1 MIGGGVALAVA
12 PEFAPWPL
20 GAGYRSGVTD
30 ADLDELVRRFIAGD
44 AQALEQVISV
54 HGPSIQRFCS
64 RSVGPDHAADVAQ
77 ETFVAAW
84 RSHHRFEP
92 SRGGLGGWL
101 TGIARNKI
109 KDHLRR
115 RTVAL
120 VSDPMVLEPSTN
132 TQAMPAD
139 DIDRLAEKMVVA
151 SAIEQLPDRMRK
163 HVELAFFGEQ
173 THDQISELTGTPLG
187 TVKSDIRRGL
197 QRLRAEL
204 EGLDA
209 TL

>member
-1 MIGGGVALAVA
+1 MTLLCTEARTVVGSTN
-12 PEFAPWPL
+12 FY
-20 GAGYRSGVTD
+20 GYRDRVTD

-44 AQALEQVISV
+44 AGALEEVISL
-54 HGPSIQRFCS
+54 HGPSIQRFCA
-64 RSVGPDHAADVAQ
+64 RSVGPDHAGDIAQ

-84 RSHHRFEP
+84 RSHDRFQP
-92 SRGGLGGWL
+92 SRGGIGGWL

-115 RTVAL
+115 RQLAL
-120 VSDPMVLEPSTN
+120 VPDPVVLD
-132 TQAMPAD
+132 PAGPD
-139 DIDRLAEKMVVA
+139 EDIDEMAEKMVVA
-151 SAIEQLPDRMRK
+151 AAVELLPDRMRR
-163 HVELAFFGEQ
+163 HVELAFFGDQ
-173 THDQISELTGTPLG
+173 THEQISQTTGTPLG

-197 QRLRAEL
+197 QRLRNEL